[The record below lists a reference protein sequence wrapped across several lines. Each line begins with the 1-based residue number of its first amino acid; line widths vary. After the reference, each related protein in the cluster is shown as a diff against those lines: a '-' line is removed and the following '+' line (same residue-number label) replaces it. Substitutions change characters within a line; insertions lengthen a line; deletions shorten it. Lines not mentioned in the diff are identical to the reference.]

1 MCHSY
6 LKMCSNAIKGNNH
19 ILYFCI
25 MNIDFFVI
33 HLYVIM
39 ISLLMTL
46 SMQENV
52 LGQEE
57 WKLSI

>member
-1 MCHSY
+1 
-6 LKMCSNAIKGNNH
+6 MCSNALKGNNH

-25 MNIDFFVI
+25 MNIDFFAI